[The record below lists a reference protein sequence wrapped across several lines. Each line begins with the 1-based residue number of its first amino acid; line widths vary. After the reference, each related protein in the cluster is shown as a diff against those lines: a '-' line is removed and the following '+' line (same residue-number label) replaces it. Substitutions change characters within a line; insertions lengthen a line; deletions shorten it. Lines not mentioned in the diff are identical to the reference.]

1 VVSLPEVSL
10 VRILKW
16 FISVVLLLFFVS
28 TIAVFTLGKPEP
40 FVELPAI
47 ATAIFLT
54 IVNLAVFLLFLGLY
68 ALAGP
73 SIRCAEA
80 MRLRGGAL
88 GVCGVL
94 LRAVTRVIG
103 FACLFFG
110 ACTFRLSEDPL
121 QRWGLGLLW
130 TLFGALLFK
139 KTLNPQ
145 QADRA
150 LAEVFYDDRP
160 LRKIWRNVIAHLN
173 RPL

>member
-1 VVSLPEVSL
+1 
-10 VRILKW
+10 
-16 FISVVLLLFFVS
+16 
-28 TIAVFTLGKPEP
+28 
-40 FVELPAI
+40 
-47 ATAIFLT
+47 
-54 IVNLAVFLLFLGLY
+54 
-68 ALAGP
+68 
-73 SIRCAEA
+73 
-80 MRLRGGAL
+80 
-88 GVCGVL
+88 
-94 LRAVTRVIG
+94 
-103 FACLFFG
+103 
-110 ACTFRLSEDPL
+110 L